1 MCVWLVCVWGVYL
14 PSQIPVSIGSLAG
27 CRCLKS
33 TLNKHLGWNLAT
45 CVYRQPLNLP
55 KWGVGLWRGWGRRD
69 IYRTEGV

>member
-1 MCVWLVCVWGVYL
+1 MCVAGGGAGVCVWLVCVWGVYL

-55 KWGVGLWRGWGRRD
+55 KWGGGG
-69 IYRTEGV
+69 EGGVEI